1 MGSILTII
9 ITVVSF
15 ILILLLV
22 ELVIRNRLH
31 KDLQEWKQYKQ
42 ELKEKPIADELKKV
56 KDLNINGQTEA
67 FFEKWRHEW
76 DEILTVTI
84 PEAERKLQKA
94 ESHAAQF
101 SFRKGRN
108 VLNEALALLEEA
120 DQRTNEI
127 LRELHN
133 LLESQ
138 QKNNNQIEQL
148 RQTYR
153 EMKKNVLAYRHMFSL
168 AEYKLEEL
176 LDEALEKFQTFEE
189 ETGKGN
195 YLEARDIVLG
205 LEKSISYIQFLI
217 AEIPDLQVECQ
228 STLPSQLNDLLS
240 GYEEMSRQGY
250 VLEHLEIPREVQDL
264 REELEKCIADLQNVE
279 IMKVQERIAFL
290 KEKLDILYDQL
301 EAEVTSRHYVES
313 ESYVLLDV
321 LEDVR
326 EKAAETKEET
336 QFVKQSYEL
345 SDKDVEMQKY
355 IEKQVNV
362 LLKRYDA
369 LHLRIA
375 HQDIAFSVIRE
386 EIEDIHEQVEAVK
399 RTHQHYKEMLQ
410 TLRKEEFQA
419 REALQSM
426 RSTMVE
432 TKRLLQRS
440 NLPGLPEYFL
450 GDVQQAQLSVQRVY
464 EQLELKPLNMKVV
477 NGAME
482 EALSLVNSTYAATAE
497 LIEKACLVEKVIQ
510 YGNRYRSQDVRI
522 AEGLEQAEK
531 RFRQFEYE
539 AALEQAAGL
548 LEQLEP
554 GVVQKIEEFIKTE

>member
-15 ILILLLV
+15 ILILLMV

-42 ELKEKPIADELKKV
+42 ELKEKPIADELKRV
-56 KDLNINGQTEA
+56 KDLNITGQTEA
-67 FFEKWRHEW
+67 FFEKWRHDW

-101 SFRKGRN
+101 SFRKGRA
-108 VLNEALALLEEA
+108 VLNEALVLLEDA
-120 DQRTNEI
+120 DQRTDEI
-127 LRELHN
+127 LHELHN

-168 AEYKLEEL
+168 AEYKLEEM
-176 LDEALEKFQTFEE
+176 LDEALEKFQAFEE

-195 YLEARDIVLG
+195 YLEARNIVLE
-205 LEKSISYIQFLI
+205 LEKSISYVQLLI
-217 AEIPDLQVECQ
+217 TEIPDLQVECQ
-228 STLPSQLNDLLS
+228 SALPSQLDDLLS

-250 VLEHLEIPREVQDL
+250 VLEHLEIPGEVQEL
-264 REELEKCIADLQNVE
+264 REELQKCIADLQNVE
-279 IMKVQERIAFL
+279 IVKVQERIAFL

-301 EAEVTSRHYVES
+301 EAEATSKHYVEK
-313 ESYVLLDV
+313 ESYILLDM

-345 SDKDVEMQKY
+345 NDKDVEMQKY
-355 IEKQVNV
+355 IEKQINV

-375 HQDIAFSVIRE
+375 QQDIAFSVIRE
-386 EIEDIHEQVEAVK
+386 EIEDMHEQVEAVK
-399 RTHQHYKEMLQ
+399 RAHQHYKEMLQ

-419 REALQSM
+419 REVLQNM
-426 RSTMVE
+426 RGTMME

-440 NLPGLPEYFL
+440 NLPGLPENFL

-464 EQLELKPLNMKVV
+464 TQLEYKPLNMKAV
-477 NGAME
+477 NGALE
-482 EALSLVNSTYAATAE
+482 EAISLVNGTYADTAA
-497 LIEKACLVEKVIQ
+497 LIEKAYLVEKVIQ

-522 AEGLEQAEK
+522 AEGLEEAEK

-539 AALEQAAGL
+539 AALEQAAAL

>member
-56 KDLNINGQTEA
+56 KDLNITGQTEA

-101 SFRKGRN
+101 SFRKGRT
-108 VLNEALALLEEA
+108 VLNEALILLEDA

-153 EMKKNVLAYRHMFSL
+153 ELKKNVLAYRHMFSL

-176 LDEALEKFQTFEE
+176 LDEALGKFQTFEE
-189 ETGKGN
+189 ETAKGN

-250 VLEHLEIPREVQDL
+250 VLEHLEIPREVQEL
-264 REELEKCIADLQNVE
+264 REELEKCIADLQDVE
-279 IMKVQERIAFL
+279 IMKVQESIAFL
-290 KEKLDILYDQL
+290 KEKLDTLYDQL

-326 EKAAETKEET
+326 EKAVETKEET

-386 EIEDIHEQVEAVK
+386 EIEDIHEQVETVK
-399 RTHQHYKEMLQ
+399 RAHEHYKEMLQ
-410 TLRKEEFQA
+410 TLRKEEFHA
-419 REALQSM
+419 REALQNM
-426 RSTMVE
+426 RGTMME

-440 NLPGLPEYFL
+440 NLPGLPEHFL

-464 EQLELKPLNMKVV
+464 EQLELKPLNMKAV
-477 NGAME
+477 NRAME

-554 GVVQKIEEFIKTE
+554 GVVQKIEEFSKTE

>member
-15 ILILLLV
+15 ILILLMV

-56 KDLNINGQTEA
+56 KDLNITGQTEA
-67 FFEKWRHEW
+67 FFEKWRHDW

-101 SFRKGRN
+101 SFRKGRA
-108 VLNEALALLEEA
+108 VLNEALVLLEDA
-120 DQRTNEI
+120 DQRTDQI
-127 LRELHN
+127 LHELHN

-195 YLEARDIVLG
+195 YLEARDVVLG
-205 LEKSISYIQFLI
+205 LEKSISYVQFLI

-228 STLPSQLNDLLS
+228 SALPSQVDDLLS

-250 VLEHLEIPREVQDL
+250 MLEHLEIPREVQEL
-264 REELEKCIADLQNVE
+264 REELQKCIADLQNVE
-279 IMKVQERIAFL
+279 IVKVQERIAFL
-290 KEKLDILYDQL
+290 KEKLDTLYDQL
-301 EAEVTSRHYVES
+301 EAEVTSKHYVER
-313 ESYVLLDV
+313 ESYVLLDM

-355 IEKQVNV
+355 IEKQINV

-375 HQDIAFSVIRE
+375 QQDIAFSVIRE

-399 RTHQHYKEMLQ
+399 RAHQHYKEMLQ

-419 REALQSM
+419 REALQHM

-440 NLPGLPEYFL
+440 NLPGLPEHFL
-450 GDVQQAQLSVQRVY
+450 DDVQQAQLSVQRVY
-464 EQLELKPLNMKVV
+464 EQLEHKPLNMKAV

-482 EALSLVNSTYAATAE
+482 EALSLVNSTYADTAA

-510 YGNRYRSQDVRI
+510 YGNRYRSQDVHI
-522 AEGLEQAEK
+522 AEGLEEAEK

-539 AALEQAAGL
+539 AALEQAAAL